1 MLYSLRK
8 FFIIGS
14 LTKNVISDWLFVIY
28 DWHRLLHAVLMFLD
42 IPTLRTM
49 GNQGLP
55 RFPTGTQNALPGS
68 SRAYLVLGTKRIHE
82 QELKHGPAS
91 IKI

>member
-49 GNQGLP
+49 GNLV
-55 RFPTGTQNALPGS
+55 FPDSPLEPKTLYQVVAVHTWYWGQKEFTSKNLSMVQRP
-68 SRAYLVLGTKRIHE
+68 
-82 QELKHGPAS
+82 
-91 IKI
+91 